1 MKKMF
6 DQPYV
11 ELHGKNEVM
20 VDGSKGIEVYEEE
33 RIVIR
38 LGEYD
43 LLIKG
48 KNLRLRLLSDDKA
61 AVTGVVESV
70 YYV

>member
-1 MKKMF
+1 MKKIF

-11 ELHGKNEVM
+11 ELHGKTEVM
-20 VDGSKGIEVYEEE
+20 VDGSHGIEVYEEE

-38 LGEYD
+38 LGEYN

-48 KNLRLRLLSDDKA
+48 KGLRLRLLSDDKA
-61 AVTGVVESV
+61 AVTGAVEGV
-70 YYV
+70 IYV